1 MRDGSALVTLGS
13 IAVGRQNNLN
23 LLRLVA
29 AVGVVV
35 SHTVIIT
42 QGREAMPGSMWL
54 LGHVC
59 VGAFF
64 TISGY
69 LISASWERASSALD
83 FALARVLRIFP
94 ALLVCVFL
102 TALVVGPVV
111 SSLSPRAYLTNLET
125 AGFVLGNLSLFWE
138 VETLPGV
145 FENHPVPD
153 AQITFWTLKHE
164 AIAYLGFLA
173 LGMAGVLKSRQG
185 FTVFL
190 VAFAVLWILVLRIQ
204 TVAPETLPR
213 SIASFCSLSIYFV
226 LGMIAY
232 RARDRLYLTGFL
244 CWPLLAATLGA
255 WGRPSSTSSC
265 P

>member
-1 MRDGSALVTLGS
+1 MALVHDAGRPAGRPGQGGVRDGPALVTLGS
-13 IAVGRQNNLN
+13 IAVGRQNSLN
-23 LLRLVA
+23 LLRLLA
-29 AVGVVV
+29 AVGVVA

-42 QGREAMPGSMWL
+42 QGRDAMPGSMWL

-69 LISASWERASSALD
+69 LISASWDRASSAMD

-94 ALLVCVFL
+94 ALLVCILL
-102 TALVVGPVV
+102 TAFVVGPAV
-111 SSLSPRAYLTNLET
+111 SSLGLRAYLTTPQT

-145 FENHPVPD
+145 FEDHPVPD

-164 AIAYLGFLA
+164 LIAYLGVLA

-185 FTVFL
+185 FAVFL
-190 VAFAVLWILVLRIQ
+190 VAFAVLWFLTLRIQ
-204 TVAPETLPR
+204 TVAPEALPR
-213 SIASFCSLSIYFV
+213 SIASFRSLSIYFV

-232 RARDRLYLTGFL
+232 RSRDRLY
-244 CWPLLAATLGA
+244 
-255 WGRPSSTSSC
+255 
-265 P
+265 